1 MREVTLK
8 DRLRYAFDN
17 SLSRGPIALIG
28 WLALISLAIV
38 LIAAFILIVTGIA
51 PEGTESG
58 YGFPEAFWQSLM
70 HSIDA
75 GTGAGD
81 TGWRF
86 RVLMFLVT
94 IGGIFIVSA
103 LIGVLTSGL
112 EEKLV
117 ELRKGRSFVIEK
129 EHTLILGWSGHVFPI
144 ISELVI
150 ANENVEKPRI
160 VILADKDKV
169 EMEDEIRAQ
178 IKDTGKTKVI
188 CRSGS
193 PIDLNDLEIVSP
205 HNAKSIIILSPE
217 SENPDA
223 EVIKTILA
231 ITNNPNRRL
240 KAYHIVAE
248 IREEKNVEVA
258 KLVGRHEAQLIIAD
272 DVISKITVQT
282 SMQTGLSV
290 VLTELMDFDGDEIYM
305 QEEPK
310 LVGKTFAEALM
321 AYKECSVI
329 GLRTNEGKVMLKPP
343 FETEIKTGDKII
355 AVAEDDDKVVYSGM
369 KEHRIKVEMIKTGK
383 SAPKEIGRT
392 LILGWN
398 RRAASIVR
406 ELDNYVPVGSQLMVV
421 ADSPDITDELNVIAA
436 NVKNLEIFFQSGDT
450 TDRKLLDSL
459 NLTSYKHIILLCYA
473 DAFTPQEAD
482 ARTLM
487 TLLHLRDIE
496 QKQGEAFSVVSEMLD
511 LRNRALAEVT
521 KVDDFIVSDRLTS
534 LLLTQI
540 SENKDLMPVFEDLFD
555 ADGSEIY
562 LKPVTDYVVT
572 KQPVNF
578 YTVVEAARQRNEIA
592 IGYRLIAHASDPKKS
607 YGVTVNPNKMNVV
620 AFNDDDKIIVIAE
633 D

>member
-1 MREVTLK
+1 MRTVTLK

-17 SLSRGPIALIG
+17 SLSRGPVALIG
-28 WLALISLAIV
+28 WLALISFAIVLLAAIV
-38 LIAAFILIVTGIA
+38 LIITGIA
-51 PEGTESG
+51 PEGTENG
-58 YGFPEAFWQSLM
+58 YGFFEAFWQSLM

-129 EHTLILGWSGHVFPI
+129 DHTLILGWSGHVFPI

-150 ANENVEKPRI
+150 ANENVNKPRI

-205 HNAKSIIILSPE
+205 HNAKSIIILSPD

-310 LVGKTFAEALM
+310 LVGKTFADALM

-329 GLRTNEGKVMLKPP
+329 GLRTSNGKVMLKPP

-355 AVAEDDDKVVYSGM
+355 AVAEDDNKVIYSGM
-369 KEHRIKVEMIKTGK
+369 KEHRIKEEMIKTGK
-383 SAPKEIGRT
+383 TAPKEIGST

-398 RRAASIVR
+398 RRAALIVR
-406 ELDNYVPVGSQLMVV
+406 ELDNYVPEGSQLMVV
-421 ADSPDITDELNVIAA
+421 AESPDITDELNRIAS
-436 NVKNLEIFFQSGDT
+436 NMKNLEIFFQPGDT

-459 NLTSYKHIILLCYA
+459 SLTSYKHIILLCYA
-473 DAFTPQEAD
+473 DTFSPQEAD

-496 QKQGEAFSVVSEMLD
+496 QKHGEAFSVVSEMLD

-578 YTVVEAARQRNEIA
+578 YTVVEAARRRNEIA
-592 IGYRLIAHASDPKKS
+592 IGYRLLADSSDPKKA
-607 YGVTVNPNKMNVV
+607 YGVKVNPNKKDVI
-620 AFNDDDKIIVIAE
+620 AYNDGDKIIVIAE
-633 D
+633 E